1 MMQFAEHPLRTF
13 ILNLPD
19 LPGVY
24 KYKDKN
30 DVIIYVGKAKNLKKR
45 VSSYFT
51 KEDHPV
57 KTKLL
62 VKQIHKIEYTIVNTE
77 KDALL
82 LENSLIKQLQPKFN
96 INLKDDK
103 SYPYI
108 KIFNE
113 RFPRV
118 VFTRNKIDDGSEYFG
133 PYTSVFNVRYIYNLL
148 KEMYPI
154 RTCTYNLSK
163 ENIKKKKFKVCLEY
177 HLGNCLGPCEALQ
190 TEEDYNRNIEQI
202 RNILKGK
209 TRVVKDILRDEIE
222 IYAQQLAFEKAADLK
237 KKLDALNEY
246 IENSIVSNLETED
259 AHIFGYVE
267 NETKAFINYLYIYD
281 GNIVQTKSFFIQKN
295 IEEEKEDIL
304 TMAIVEQI
312 GLLKNKA
319 LVLLPFDI
327 SFSDESYQFF
337 VPKIGEKKK
346 LVDLAQKNAFVQMQ
360 KAIAHTKTPKSERI
374 LELMKSE
381 LKLKSLPVH
390 IECFDNSNFHGD
402 YPVSA
407 CVVFKNAQPSK
418 NDYRHF
424 HVKTVVGPNDFD
436 TMKEAVFRRYHRLME
451 EDADLPQLVVIDGG
465 KGQLSAALESLKKL
479 NLENEIQLIS
489 IAKRLEEIY
498 YPNDSIPLH
507 LNVKSE
513 TLKVLQ
519 HIRDEA
525 HRFGITFHR
534 HIRDKGT
541 LQTELTKIEGVGE
554 LSAQKLLAEIGSVEQ
569 IKSASLNQLEKVV
582 GKRIA
587 KKVFDYYLK

>member
-1 MMQFAEHPLRTF
+1 MQFAEHPLRTF

-51 KEDHPV
+51 KDDHPA

-62 VKQIHKIEYTIVNTE
+62 VKQIQRIEYTIVNTE

-103 SYPYI
+103 TYPYI

-118 VFTRNKIDDGSEYFG
+118 IFTRNKIDDGSEYFG

-154 RTCTYNLSK
+154 RTCSYNLSK
-163 ENIKKKKFKVCLEY
+163 ENIRKKKFKVCLEY

-209 TRVVKDILRDEIE
+209 TRVVKDILREEIE

-295 IEEEKEDIL
+295 IEEDKEDIL

-346 LVDLAQKNAFVQMQ
+346 LVELAQKNAFVQMQ
-360 KAIAHTKTPKSERI
+360 KTIAHTKTPKSERI

-418 NDYRHF
+418 KDYRHF

-436 TMKEAVFRRYHRLME
+436 TMKEAVFRRYHRLLE
-451 EDADLPQLVVIDGG
+451 EEADLPQLVVIDGG
-465 KGQLSAALESLKKL
+465 KGQLSVAMESLKKL

-587 KKVFDYYLK
+587 KKVYDYYLQ

>member
-1 MMQFAEHPLRTF
+1 
-13 ILNLPD
+13 
-19 LPGVY
+19 
-24 KYKDKN
+24 
-30 DVIIYVGKAKNLKKR
+30 AKNLKKR

-51 KEDHPV
+51 KDDHPA

-62 VKQIHKIEYTIVNTE
+62 VKQIQRIEYTIVNTE

-103 SYPYI
+103 TYPYI

-113 RFPRV
+113 QFPRV
-118 VFTRNKIDDGSEYFG
+118 IFTRNKIDDGSEYFG

-154 RTCTYNLSK
+154 RTCSYNLSK
-163 ENIKKKKFKVCLEY
+163 ENIRKKKFKVCLEY

-209 TRVVKDILRDEIE
+209 TRVVKDILREEIE

-295 IEEEKEDIL
+295 IEEDKEDIL

-346 LVDLAQKNAFVQMQ
+346 LVELAQKNAFVQMQ
-360 KAIAHTKTPKSERI
+360 KTIAHTKTPKSERI

-418 NDYRHF
+418 KDYRHF

-436 TMKEAVFRRYHRLME
+436 TMKEAVFRRYHRLLE
-451 EDADLPQLVVIDGG
+451 EEADLPQLVVIDGG
-465 KGQLSAALESLKKL
+465 KGQLSVAMESLKKL

-587 KKVFDYYLK
+587 KKVYDYYLQ

>member
-1 MMQFAEHPLRTF
+1 MQFAEHPLRTF

-19 LPGVY
+19 LSGVY
-24 KYKDKN
+24 KYFDNN

-51 KEDHPV
+51 KDDHPA

-62 VKQIHKIEYTIVNTE
+62 VKQIQRIEYTIVNTE

-103 SYPYI
+103 TYPYI

-118 VFTRNKIDDGSEYFG
+118 IFTRNKIDDGSEYFG

-154 RTCTYNLSK
+154 RTCSYNLSK
-163 ENIKKKKFKVCLEY
+163 ENIRKKKFKVCLEY

-209 TRVVKDILRDEIE
+209 TRVVKDILREEIE

-295 IEEEKEDIL
+295 IEEDKEDIL

-346 LVDLAQKNAFVQMQ
+346 LVELAQKNAFVQMQ
-360 KAIAHTKTPKSERI
+360 KAIAHTKTPKNERI

-381 LKLKSLPVH
+381 LKLKSLPIH

-418 NDYRHF
+418 KDYRHF
-424 HVKTVVGPNDFD
+424 HVKTVIGPNDFD
-436 TMKEAVFRRYHRLME
+436 TMKEAVFRRYHRLLE

-465 KGQLSAALESLKKL
+465 KGQLSAAMESLIKL

-541 LQTELTKIEGVGE
+541 LQTELTKINGIGE
-554 LSAQKLLAEIGSVEQ
+554 QSAQKLLAEIGSVEQ
-569 IKSASLNQLEKVV
+569 IKSSTLNQLEKVV

-587 KKVFDYYLK
+587 KKVYDYYLQ

>member
-1 MMQFAEHPLRTF
+1 MQFAEHPLRTF

-19 LPGVY
+19 LSGVY
-24 KYKDKN
+24 KYFDNN

-51 KEDHPV
+51 KDDHPA

-62 VKQIHKIEYTIVNTE
+62 VKQIQRIEYTIVNTE

-103 SYPYI
+103 TYPYI

-118 VFTRNKIDDGSEYFG
+118 IFTRNKIDDGSEYFG

-154 RTCTYNLSK
+154 RTCSYNLSK
-163 ENIKKKKFKVCLEY
+163 ENIRKKKFKVCLEY

-209 TRVVKDILRDEIE
+209 TRVVKDILREEIE

-295 IEEEKEDIL
+295 IEEDKEDIL

-346 LVDLAQKNAFVQMQ
+346 LVELAQKNAFVQMQ
-360 KAIAHTKTPKSERI
+360 KTIAHTKTPKSERI

-418 NDYRHF
+418 KDYRHF

-436 TMKEAVFRRYHRLME
+436 TMKEAVFRRYHRL
-451 EDADLPQLVVIDGG
+451 
-465 KGQLSAALESLKKL
+465 
-479 NLENEIQLIS
+479 
-489 IAKRLEEIY
+489 LEE
-498 YPNDSIPLH
+498 
-507 LNVKSE
+507 
-513 TLKVLQ
+513 
-519 HIRDEA
+519 
-525 HRFGITFHR
+525 
-534 HIRDKGT
+534 
-541 LQTELTKIEGVGE
+541 
-554 LSAQKLLAEIGSVEQ
+554 
-569 IKSASLNQLEKVV
+569 
-582 GKRIA
+582 
-587 KKVFDYYLK
+587 

>member
-1 MMQFAEHPLRTF
+1 MQFAEHPLRTF

-62 VKQIHKIEYTIVNTE
+62 VKQIQKIEYTIVNTE

-163 ENIKKKKFKVCLEY
+163 ENIRKKKFKVCLEY

-246 IENSIVSNLETED
+246 IENSVVSNLETED

-360 KAIAHTKTPKSERI
+360 KAVAHTKTPKSERI

-436 TMKEAVFRRYHRLME
+436 TMKEAVFRRYHRLLE

>member
-1 MMQFAEHPLRTF
+1 MQFAEHPLRTF

-19 LPGVY
+19 LSGVY
-24 KYKDKN
+24 KYFDNN

-51 KEDHPV
+51 KDDHPA

-62 VKQIHKIEYTIVNTE
+62 VKQIQRIEYTIVNTE

-103 SYPYI
+103 TYPYI

-113 RFPRV
+113 QFPRV
-118 VFTRNKIDDGSEYFG
+118 IFTRNKIDDGSEYFG

-154 RTCTYNLSK
+154 RTCSYNLSK
-163 ENIKKKKFKVCLEY
+163 ENIRKKKFKVCLEY

-209 TRVVKDILRDEIE
+209 TRVVKDILREEIE

-295 IEEEKEDIL
+295 IEEDKEDIL

-346 LVDLAQKNAFVQMQ
+346 LVELAQKNAFVQMQ
-360 KAIAHTKTPKSERI
+360 KTIAHTKTPKSERI

-418 NDYRHF
+418 KDYRHF

-436 TMKEAVFRRYHRLME
+436 TMKEAVFRRYHRLLE
-451 EDADLPQLVVIDGG
+451 EEADLPQLVVIDGG
-465 KGQLSAALESLKKL
+465 KGQLSVAMESLKKL

-587 KKVFDYYLK
+587 KKVYDYYLQ

>member
-51 KEDHPV
+51 KDDHPA

-62 VKQIHKIEYTIVNTE
+62 VKQIQRIEYTIVNTE

-103 SYPYI
+103 TYPYI

-118 VFTRNKIDDGSEYFG
+118 IFTRNKIDDGSEYFG

-154 RTCTYNLSK
+154 RTCSYNLSK
-163 ENIKKKKFKVCLEY
+163 ENIRKKKFKVCLEY

-209 TRVVKDILRDEIE
+209 TRVVKDILREEIE

-295 IEEEKEDIL
+295 IEEDKEDIL

-346 LVDLAQKNAFVQMQ
+346 LVELAQKNAFVQMQ
-360 KAIAHTKTPKSERI
+360 KAIAHTKTPKNERI

-381 LKLKSLPVH
+381 LKLKSLPIH

-418 NDYRHF
+418 KDYRHF

-436 TMKEAVFRRYHRLME
+436 TMKEAVFRRYHRLLE
-451 EDADLPQLVVIDGG
+451 EEADLPQLVVIDGG
-465 KGQLSAALESLKKL
+465 KGQLSVAMESLKKL

-587 KKVFDYYLK
+587 KKVYDYYLQ

>member
-1 MMQFAEHPLRTF
+1 MQFAEHPLRTF

-19 LPGVY
+19 LSGVY
-24 KYKDKN
+24 KYFDNN

-51 KEDHPV
+51 KDDHPA

-62 VKQIHKIEYTIVNTE
+62 VKQIQRIEYTIVNTE

-103 SYPYI
+103 TYPYI

-118 VFTRNKIDDGSEYFG
+118 IFTRNKIDDGSEYFG

-154 RTCTYNLSK
+154 RTCSYNLSK
-163 ENIKKKKFKVCLEY
+163 ENIRKKKFKVCLEY

-209 TRVVKDILRDEIE
+209 TRVVKDILREEIE

-295 IEEEKEDIL
+295 IEEDKEDIL

-346 LVDLAQKNAFVQMQ
+346 LVELAQKNAFVQMQ
-360 KAIAHTKTPKSERI
+360 KTIAHTKTPKSERI

-418 NDYRHF
+418 KDYRHF

-436 TMKEAVFRRYHRLME
+436 TMKEAVFRRYHRLLE
-451 EDADLPQLVVIDGG
+451 EEADLPQLVVIDGG
-465 KGQLSAALESLKKL
+465 KGQLSVAMESLKKL

-587 KKVFDYYLK
+587 KKVYDYYLQ

>member
-1 MMQFAEHPLRTF
+1 MQFAEHPLRTF

-19 LPGVY
+19 LSGVY
-24 KYKDKN
+24 KYFDNN

-51 KEDHPV
+51 KDDHPA

-62 VKQIHKIEYTIVNTE
+62 VKQIQRIEYTIVNTE

-103 SYPYI
+103 TYPYI

-118 VFTRNKIDDGSEYFG
+118 IFTRNKIDDGSEYFG

-154 RTCTYNLSK
+154 RTCSYNLSK
-163 ENIKKKKFKVCLEY
+163 ENIRKKKFKVCLEY

-209 TRVVKDILRDEIE
+209 TRVVKDILREEIE

-295 IEEEKEDIL
+295 IEEDKEDIL

-346 LVDLAQKNAFVQMQ
+346 LVELAQKNAFVQMQ
-360 KAIAHTKTPKSERI
+360 KAIAHTKTPKNERI

-381 LKLKSLPVH
+381 LKLKSLPIH

-418 NDYRHF
+418 KDYRHF

-436 TMKEAVFRRYHRLME
+436 TMKEAVFRRYHRLLE
-451 EDADLPQLVVIDGG
+451 EEADLPQLVVIDGG
-465 KGQLSAALESLKKL
+465 KGQLSVAMESLKKL

-587 KKVFDYYLK
+587 KKVYDYYLQ

>member
-163 ENIKKKKFKVCLEY
+163 ENIRKKKFKVCLEY

-360 KAIAHTKTPKSERI
+360 KAVAHTKTPKSERI

>member
-1 MMQFAEHPLRTF
+1 MQFAEHPLRTF

-51 KEDHPV
+51 KDDHPA

-62 VKQIHKIEYTIVNTE
+62 VKQIQRIEYTIVNTE

-103 SYPYI
+103 TYPYI

-118 VFTRNKIDDGSEYFG
+118 IFTRNKIDDGSEYFG

-154 RTCTYNLSK
+154 RTCSYNLSK
-163 ENIKKKKFKVCLEY
+163 ENISKKKFKVCLEY

-209 TRVVKDILRDEIE
+209 TRVVKDILREEIE

-295 IEEEKEDIL
+295 IEEDKEDIL

-346 LVDLAQKNAFVQMQ
+346 LVELAQKNAFVQMQ
-360 KAIAHTKTPKSERI
+360 KTIAHTKTPKSERI

-418 NDYRHF
+418 KDYRHF

-436 TMKEAVFRRYHRLME
+436 TMKEAVFRRYHRLLE
-451 EDADLPQLVVIDGG
+451 GDADLPQLVVIDGG
-465 KGQLSAALESLKKL
+465 KGQLSAAMESLIKL

-541 LQTELTKIEGVGE
+541 LQTELTKINGIGE
-554 LSAQKLLAEIGSVEQ
+554 QSAQKLLAEIGSVEQ
-569 IKSASLNQLEKVV
+569 IKSATLNQLEKVV

-587 KKVFDYYLK
+587 KKVYDYYLQ

>member
-1 MMQFAEHPLRTF
+1 
-13 ILNLPD
+13 
-19 LPGVY
+19 
-24 KYKDKN
+24 
-30 DVIIYVGKAKNLKKR
+30 
-45 VSSYFT
+45 
-51 KEDHPV
+51 
-57 KTKLL
+57 
-62 VKQIHKIEYTIVNTE
+62 
-77 KDALL
+77 
-82 LENSLIKQLQPKFN
+82 
-96 INLKDDK
+96 
-103 SYPYI
+103 
-108 KIFNE
+108 
-113 RFPRV
+113 
-118 VFTRNKIDDGSEYFG
+118 
-133 PYTSVFNVRYIYNLL
+133 
-148 KEMYPI
+148 
-154 RTCTYNLSK
+154 
-163 ENIKKKKFKVCLEY
+163 
-177 HLGNCLGPCEALQ
+177 
-190 TEEDYNRNIEQI
+190 
-202 RNILKGK
+202 
-209 TRVVKDILRDEIE
+209 
-222 IYAQQLAFEKAADLK
+222 
-237 KKLDALNEY
+237 
-246 IENSIVSNLETED
+246 
-259 AHIFGYVE
+259 
-267 NETKAFINYLYIYD
+267 
-281 GNIVQTKSFFIQKN
+281 
-295 IEEEKEDIL
+295 
-304 TMAIVEQI
+304 MAIVEQI

-360 KAIAHTKTPKSERI
+360 KAVAHTKTPKSERI

-436 TMKEAVFRRYHRLME
+436 TMKEAVFRRYHRLLE

>member
-1 MMQFAEHPLRTF
+1 MQFAEHPLRTF

-24 KYKDKN
+24 KYLDKN

-51 KEDHPV
+51 KDDHPA

-62 VKQIHKIEYTIVNTE
+62 VKQIQRIEYTIVNTE

-103 SYPYI
+103 TYPYI

-118 VFTRNKIDDGSEYFG
+118 IFTRNKIDDGSEYFG

-154 RTCTYNLSK
+154 RTCSYNLSK
-163 ENIKKKKFKVCLEY
+163 ENIRKKKFKVCLEY

-209 TRVVKDILRDEIE
+209 TRVVKDILREEIE

-295 IEEEKEDIL
+295 IEEDKEDIL
-304 TMAIVEQI
+304 TMAIAEQI
-312 GLLKNKA
+312 GFLKNKA

-346 LVDLAQKNAFVQMQ
+346 LVELAQKNAFVQMQ
-360 KAIAHTKTPKSERI
+360 KTIAHTKTPKSERI

-390 IECFDNSNFHGD
+390 IECFDNSNFQGD

-418 NDYRHF
+418 KDYRHF

-436 TMKEAVFRRYHRLME
+436 TMKEAVFRRYHRLLE
-451 EDADLPQLVVIDGG
+451 EEADLPQLVVIDGG
-465 KGQLSAALESLKKL
+465 KGQLSAAIESLKKL

-541 LQTELTKIEGVGE
+541 LQTELTKINGIGE
-554 LSAQKLLAEIGSVEQ
+554 QSAQKLLAEIGSVEQ
-569 IKSASLNQLEKVV
+569 IKSATLNQLEKVV

-587 KKVFDYYLK
+587 KKVYDYYLQ

>member
-1 MMQFAEHPLRTF
+1 MDFSEHPLRSF

-24 KYKDKN
+24 KYLDGQRK
-30 DVIIYVGKAKNLKKR
+30 IIYVGKAKNLKKR

-51 KEDHPV
+51 KDNHAA

-62 VKQIHKIEYTIVNTE
+62 VKQIQKIEYTVVNSE

-118 VFTRNKIDDGSEYFG
+118 IFTRNKIEDGSEYFG
-133 PYTSVFNVRYIYNLL
+133 PYTSVFNVRYIYGLL

-154 RTCTYNLSK
+154 RTCAYNLSK
-163 ENIKKKKFKVCLEY
+163 ENIRKKKFKVCLEY
-177 HLGNCLGPCEALQ
+177 HLGNCLGACEGLQ
-190 TEEDYNRNIEQI
+190 SEENYNKNIEQI
-202 RNILKGK
+202 RNILRGK
-209 TRVVKDILRDEIE
+209 TRIVKDLIREEIE
-222 IYAQQLAFEKAADLK
+222 LYASELEFEKAAELK

-246 IENSIVSNLETED
+246 IENSIVSNLDIED
-259 AHIFGYVE
+259 AHVFGYVE
-267 NETKAFINYLYIYD
+267 NDTKAFVNYLYVYD
-281 GNIVQTKSFFIQKN
+281 GNIVRTKSFFIQKN
-295 IEEEKEDIL
+295 IEEDKDDIL

-312 GLLKNKA
+312 GQLTEKS
-319 LVLLPFDI
+319 LVLIPFDI
-327 SFSDESYQFF
+327 SFRDDSFQFM

-346 LVDLAQKNAFVQMQ
+346 LVELAQKNAYVQMQ
-360 KAIAHTKTPKSERI
+360 KSIVNTKTPKHERI

-381 LKLKSLPVH
+381 LKLKVLPVH

-418 NDYRHF
+418 KDYRHF

-436 TMKEAVFRRYHRLME
+436 TMKEAVFRRYKRLTE
-451 EDADLPQLVVIDGG
+451 EGEMLPQLVVIDGG
-465 KGQLSAALESLKKL
+465 KGQLSAAQEALKKL
-479 NLENEIQLIS
+479 NLEDEIQLIS

-498 YPNDSIPLH
+498 YPNDSVPLH

-513 TLKVLQ
+513 TLKVIQ

-534 HIRDKGT
+534 HLRDKGT
-541 LQTELTKIEGVGE
+541 LQTELTEIKGIGE
-554 LSAQKLLAEIGSVEQ
+554 KTAQKLLIEIGSVE
-569 IKSASLNQLEKVV
+569 KVKGATLNQLEKVV
-582 GKRIA
+582 GRSNA
-587 KKVFDYYLK
+587 KKVFDYYNGQ

>member
-1 MMQFAEHPLRTF
+1 MQFAEHPLRTF

-19 LPGVY
+19 LSGVY
-24 KYKDKN
+24 KYFDNN

-51 KEDHPV
+51 KDDHPA

-62 VKQIHKIEYTIVNTE
+62 VKQIQRIEYTIVNTE

-103 SYPYI
+103 TYPYI

-118 VFTRNKIDDGSEYFG
+118 IFTRNKIDDGSEYFG

-154 RTCTYNLSK
+154 RTCSYNLSK
-163 ENIKKKKFKVCLEY
+163 ENIRKKKFKVCLEY

-209 TRVVKDILRDEIE
+209 TRVVKDILREEIE

-295 IEEEKEDIL
+295 IEEDKEDIL

-346 LVDLAQKNAFVQMQ
+346 LVELAQKNAFVQMQ
-360 KAIAHTKTPKSERI
+360 KTIAHTKTPKSERI

-418 NDYRHF
+418 KDYRHF
-424 HVKTVVGPNDFD
+424 HVKTVIGPNDFD
-436 TMKEAVFRRYHRLME
+436 TMKEAVFRRYHRLLE

-465 KGQLSAALESLKKL
+465 KGQLSAAMESLKKL

-541 LQTELTKIEGVGE
+541 LQTELTKINGIGE
-554 LSAQKLLAEIGSVEQ
+554 QSAQKLLAEIGSVEQ
-569 IKSASLNQLEKVV
+569 IKSATLNQLEKVV

-587 KKVFDYYLK
+587 KKVYDYYLQ

>member
-1 MMQFAEHPLRTF
+1 
-13 ILNLPD
+13 
-19 LPGVY
+19 
-24 KYKDKN
+24 
-30 DVIIYVGKAKNLKKR
+30 
-45 VSSYFT
+45 
-51 KEDHPV
+51 
-57 KTKLL
+57 
-62 VKQIHKIEYTIVNTE
+62 
-77 KDALL
+77 
-82 LENSLIKQLQPKFN
+82 
-96 INLKDDK
+96 
-103 SYPYI
+103 
-108 KIFNE
+108 
-113 RFPRV
+113 
-118 VFTRNKIDDGSEYFG
+118 
-133 PYTSVFNVRYIYNLL
+133 
-148 KEMYPI
+148 
-154 RTCTYNLSK
+154 
-163 ENIKKKKFKVCLEY
+163 
-177 HLGNCLGPCEALQ
+177 
-190 TEEDYNRNIEQI
+190 
-202 RNILKGK
+202 
-209 TRVVKDILRDEIE
+209 
-222 IYAQQLAFEKAADLK
+222 
-237 KKLDALNEY
+237 
-246 IENSIVSNLETED
+246 
-259 AHIFGYVE
+259 
-267 NETKAFINYLYIYD
+267 
-281 GNIVQTKSFFIQKN
+281 
-295 IEEEKEDIL
+295 
-304 TMAIVEQI
+304 
-312 GLLKNKA
+312 
-319 LVLLPFDI
+319 
-327 SFSDESYQFF
+327 
-337 VPKIGEKKK
+337 
-346 LVDLAQKNAFVQMQ
+346 
-360 KAIAHTKTPKSERI
+360 
-374 LELMKSE
+374 
-381 LKLKSLPVH
+381 H

-436 TMKEAVFRRYHRLME
+436 TMKEAVFRRYHRLLE

>member
-62 VKQIHKIEYTIVNTE
+62 VKQIQKIEYTIVNTE

-163 ENIKKKKFKVCLEY
+163 ENIRKKKFKVCLEY

-436 TMKEAVFRRYHRLME
+436 TMKEAVFRRYHRLLE

>member
-1 MMQFAEHPLRTF
+1 MQFAEHPLRTF

-24 KYKDKN
+24 KYLDKN

-51 KEDHPV
+51 KDDHPA

-62 VKQIHKIEYTIVNTE
+62 VKQIQRIEYTIVNTE

-103 SYPYI
+103 TYPYI

-118 VFTRNKIDDGSEYFG
+118 IFTRNKIDDGSEYFG

-154 RTCTYNLSK
+154 RTCSYNLSK
-163 ENIKKKKFKVCLEY
+163 ENIRKKKFKVCLEY

-209 TRVVKDILRDEIE
+209 TRVVKDILREEIE

-295 IEEEKEDIL
+295 IEEDKEDIL

-346 LVDLAQKNAFVQMQ
+346 LVELAQKNAFVQMQ
-360 KAIAHTKTPKSERI
+360 KTIAHTKTPKSERI

-390 IECFDNSNFHGD
+390 IECFDNSNFQGD

-418 NDYRHF
+418 KDYRHF

-436 TMKEAVFRRYHRLME
+436 TMKEAVFRRYHRLLE
-451 EDADLPQLVVIDGG
+451 EEADLPQLVVIDGG
-465 KGQLSAALESLKKL
+465 KGQLSAAIESLKKL

-541 LQTELTKIEGVGE
+541 LQTELTKINGIGE
-554 LSAQKLLAEIGSVEQ
+554 QSAQKLLAEIGSVEQ
-569 IKSASLNQLEKVV
+569 IKSATLNQLEKVV

-587 KKVFDYYLK
+587 KKVYDYYLQ

>member
-51 KEDHPV
+51 KDDHPA

-62 VKQIHKIEYTIVNTE
+62 VKQIQRIEYTIVNTE

-103 SYPYI
+103 TYPYI

-118 VFTRNKIDDGSEYFG
+118 IFTRNKIDDGSEYFG

-154 RTCTYNLSK
+154 RTCSYNLSK
-163 ENIKKKKFKVCLEY
+163 ENIRKKKFKVCLEY

-209 TRVVKDILRDEIE
+209 TRVVKDILREEIE

-295 IEEEKEDIL
+295 IEEDKEDIL

-346 LVDLAQKNAFVQMQ
+346 LVELAQKNAFVQMQ
-360 KAIAHTKTPKSERI
+360 KTIAHTKTPKSERI

-418 NDYRHF
+418 KDYRHF

-436 TMKEAVFRRYHRLME
+436 TMKEAVFRRYHRLLE
-451 EDADLPQLVVIDGG
+451 EEADLPQLVVIDGG
-465 KGQLSAALESLKKL
+465 KGQLSVAMESLKKL

-587 KKVFDYYLK
+587 KKVYDYYLQ

>member
-1 MMQFAEHPLRTF
+1 MQFAEHPLRTF
-13 ILNLPD
+13 ILNLPN

-24 KYKDKN
+24 KYLDKN

-51 KEDHPV
+51 KDDHPA

-62 VKQIHKIEYTIVNTE
+62 VKQIQRIEYTIVNTE

-103 SYPYI
+103 TYPYI

-118 VFTRNKIDDGSEYFG
+118 IFTRNKIDDGSEYFG

-163 ENIKKKKFKVCLEY
+163 ENIRKKKFKVCLEY

-209 TRVVKDILRDEIE
+209 TRVVKDILREEIE

-312 GLLKNKA
+312 GLLKDKA

-346 LVDLAQKNAFVQMQ
+346 LIELAQKNAFVQMQ
-360 KAIAHTKTPKSERI
+360 KAIAHTKTPKNERI

-418 NDYRHF
+418 KDYRHF
-424 HVKTVVGPNDFD
+424 HVKTVIGPNDFD
-436 TMKEAVFRRYHRLME
+436 TMKEAVFRRYHRLLE

-465 KGQLSAALESLKKL
+465 KGQLSAAMESLKKL

-541 LQTELTKIEGVGE
+541 LQTELTKINGIGE
-554 LSAQKLLAEIGSVEQ
+554 QSAQKLLAEIGSVEQ

-587 KKVFDYYLK
+587 KKVYDYYLK

>member
-51 KEDHPV
+51 KDDHPA

-62 VKQIHKIEYTIVNTE
+62 VKQIQRIEYTIVNTE

-103 SYPYI
+103 TYPYI

-113 RFPRV
+113 QFPRV
-118 VFTRNKIDDGSEYFG
+118 IFTRNKIDDGSEYFG

-154 RTCTYNLSK
+154 RTCSYNLSK
-163 ENIKKKKFKVCLEY
+163 ENIRKKKFKVCLEY

-209 TRVVKDILRDEIE
+209 TRVVKDILREEIE

-295 IEEEKEDIL
+295 IEEDKEDIL

-346 LVDLAQKNAFVQMQ
+346 LVELAQKNAFVQMQ
-360 KAIAHTKTPKSERI
+360 KTIAHTKTPKSERI

-418 NDYRHF
+418 KDYRHF

-436 TMKEAVFRRYHRLME
+436 TMKEAVFRRYHRLLE
-451 EDADLPQLVVIDGG
+451 EEADLPQLVVIDGG
-465 KGQLSAALESLKKL
+465 KGQLSVAMESLKKL

-587 KKVFDYYLK
+587 KKVYDYYLQ

>member
-62 VKQIHKIEYTIVNTE
+62 VKQIQKIEYTIVNTE

-163 ENIKKKKFKVCLEY
+163 ENIRKKKFKVCLEY

-246 IENSIVSNLETED
+246 IENSVVSNLETED

-360 KAIAHTKTPKSERI
+360 KAVAHTKTPKSERI

-436 TMKEAVFRRYHRLME
+436 TMKEAVFRRYHRLLE